1 MRSESSYEPKT
12 MLENNHDRI
21 LNTFKEAIISNNSL
35 NPIEAIME
43 TFDTILYHAMIHD
56 IPIPFD
62 RIIERIQTVKFTLG
76 NRYVLKEAYQYD
88 VLKNEISLKQSEM
101 GEKDTYYFTMMLY
114 DLALHPEAKD
124 PSYFEALYK
133 GELVDLTLSTLGE
146 EDIPSTSFDEVM
158 LYRSLKAILGEEV
171 IADGLLTQDC
181 ALIYQTMQDLGFK
194 KEDIQTIC
202 KTSNYNQYGR
212 YPTGNSTLLDVQMRI
227 IDVFMENAPKEP
239 STKQKIH
246 FLKKAINMS
255 SKQLKDTNL
264 KYGLKNLNEIKRVLG
279 EKALTETSNFSILS
293 DYFEQ
298 KSISCGLNELNYGT
312 TK

>member
-12 MLENNHDRI
+12 MLEKNHDRI
-21 LNTFKEAIISNNSL
+21 LDTFKEAIISNSSL
-35 NPIEAIME
+35 GPTEAIME
-43 TFDTILYHAMIHD
+43 TFDNILYSAMIHD

-114 DLALHPEAKD
+114 DLALHPEIKD

-146 EDIPSTSFDEVM
+146 EDIPNTSFDEVM
-158 LYRSLKAILGEEV
+158 LYRSLKAIVGEEV

-181 ALIYQTMQDLGFK
+181 ALIYQAMQDLGFR
-194 KEDIQTIC
+194 KEDIQMIC

-227 IDVFMENAPKEP
+227 IDVFMENALKEP

-264 KYGLKNLNEIKRVLG
+264 KYGLKNLDEIKRVLG
-279 EKALTETSNFSILS
+279 EKSLAETSNFSILS

>member
-114 DLALHPEAKD
+114 DLALHPETKD

-246 FLKKAINMS
+246 FLKKAINVS

>member
-114 DLALHPEAKD
+114 DLALHPETKD

-181 ALIYQTMQDLGFK
+181 ALIYQAMQDLGFK

-246 FLKKAINMS
+246 FLKKAINVS